1 MCSSIVYMVRRK
13 RIHPIIHLFEQ
24 SPPPPSPSLTHPPPL
39 SLSTSSS
46 LTPHSL
52 HPDLL
57 ALRGKCFVLFS
68 QLQSTLKG
76 VTQHHELAAC
86 EVIYVT
92 LHHLLDLCE
101 YGCLCIDT
109 CLYLPLFIPLPSLPC
124 TYSPHLLTIP
134 FCSPLSS
141 SLPLSP
147 YNFFFHPLLP
157 SIPLT
162 PFPPLHTSF
171 PSLPLFH
178 FCYCLSPSIPLPVSL
193 TYLLC
198 RPVKVEHAHR
208 VVHSSLVQCPN
219 FVKLFLFLLK
229 LLQHPI
235 QL

>member
-1 MCSSIVYMVRRK
+1 MHRYMSLPSS
-13 RIHPIIHLFEQ
+13 L
-24 SPPPPSPSLTHPPPL
+24 HPP
-39 SLSTSSS
+39 SLST
-46 LTPHSL
+46 L
-52 HPDLL
+52 
-57 ALRGKCFVLFS
+57 
-68 QLQSTLKG
+68 
-76 VTQHHELAAC
+76 
-86 EVIYVT
+86 
-92 LHHLLDLCE
+92 HLLSSPTHHPIL
-101 YGCLCIDT
+101 LSPFF
-109 CLYLPLFIPLPSLPC
+109 LPSPLP
-124 TYSPHLLTIP
+124 
-134 FCSPLSS
+134 
-141 SLPLSP
+141 
-147 YNFFFHPLLP
+147 FFHPLLP

-178 FCYCLSPSIPLPVSL
+178 FCYCLSPSIPIPLPFSL